1 MEGEKPCLS
10 CVDCH
15 VYNCWLQDSR
25 YPEFCLTTNVSE
37 ETKKRAMDALKGEDN
52 AVAVAAAQV
61 EYEGYGRRTRV
72 EEVIQFARKI
82 GAKKLGIATCV
93 GLIEESRTLAKILRI
108 NGF

>member
-37 ETKKRAMDALKGEDN
+37 ETKKRAMDALWRWPPPRWN
-52 AVAVAAAQV
+52 
-61 EYEGYGRRTRV
+61 TRDM
-72 EEVIQFARKI
+72 A
-82 GAKKLGIATCV
+82 GAPGWK
-93 GLIEESRTLAKILRI
+93 R
-108 NGF
+108 